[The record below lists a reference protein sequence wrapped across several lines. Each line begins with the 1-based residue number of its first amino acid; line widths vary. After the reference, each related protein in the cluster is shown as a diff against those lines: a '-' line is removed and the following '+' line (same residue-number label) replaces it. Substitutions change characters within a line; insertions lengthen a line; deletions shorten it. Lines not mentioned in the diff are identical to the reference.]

1 MRNAAF
7 QNWRR
12 EREAIEQEMDL
23 LITAGLPASNEE
35 RQVRRIRFAAL
46 LERREAAARNLL
58 HSGWTG
64 RDKSPG
70 VASRPGDLLV
80 SASHAGAGADEGQAT
95 FVPLPDGRR
104 TSELPVHVT
113 TAASAFDAVALALDP
128 GGLRADSD
136 TVATA
141 GVAADE
147 PPSDVVALAP
157 DASAPTDS
165 GEVPAIGLAADIAE
179 SPPEKAASPEEPAL
193 APDVMDE
200 LPEVA
205 TVTAAAL
212 SDDVADDVAEPSTET
227 AALAPD
233 TPAVLPDSAAGLP
246 ADAVELPADD
256 IALAPDATARLPDQ
270 AFVTGAGLPTD
281 APAGLPTDAATP
293 ATEKVALAPDAAAS
307 STGSAGLFA
316 HSVAVAP
323 AADAAPLAGEAK
335 VPSSPP
341 SDDPHSDALLM
352 KLLRRLRPN

>member
-58 HSGWTG
+58 HSGWAG

-70 VASRPGDLLV
+70 AASGPGDLFV
-80 SASHAGAGADEGQAT
+80 SAAHAGAGADEGQAT

-104 TSELPVHVT
+104 TPELPAHVT
-113 TAASAFDAVALALDP
+113 TAASPFDAVALALDASA
-128 GGLRADSD
+128 LRADSD

-141 GVAADE
+141 SVAADE
-147 PPSDVVALAP
+147 PASDVTALVP
-157 DASAPTDS
+157 DASAATDS
-165 GEVPAIGLAADIAE
+165 GEAPAIGLAADITE
-179 SPPEKAASPEEPAL
+179 SFPERAAAPEKPAL
-193 APDVMDE
+193 APDVTDE
-200 LPEVA
+200 PPEEA

-212 SDDVADDVAEPSTET
+212 PDDVAEPSTEI

-233 TPAVLPDSAAGLP
+233 TTAVLPDSAAGLP
-246 ADAVELPADD
+246 ADAIELPADD
-256 IALAPDATARLPDQ
+256 IALAPDASARLPDQ
-270 AFVTGAGLPTD
+270 ASVAGAGLPAD
-281 APAGLPTDAATP
+281 AAAPAA
-293 ATEKVALAPDAAAS
+293 EKVALAPDAAAS

-316 HSVAVAP
+316 HAVAVAP
-323 AADAAPLAGEAK
+323 AADAAPLAGDAK
-335 VPSSPP
+335 GPSSPP
-341 SDDPHSDALLM
+341 ADDPHSDALLM
-352 KLLRRLRPN
+352 KLLRRLRPS